1 MLYVNGITPT
11 VLDHDAE
18 QIESLRKF
26 GWRAFYG
33 DVTRLDMLRTA
44 GAAQARV
51 LVLAI
56 DDVEQSL
63 KVARLVLEHFP
74 QLAIVARARNVQ
86 HYLQLREI
94 GVRLI
99 ERETL
104 DSSLMSARS
113 ALELLGWQP
122 HHARNLALRF
132 RRHTIR
138 QLEEMLPHMRDEAR
152 FIAMAKAGR
161 QQLEELFAQERDR
174 PRAARGEGWSDDP
187 PKDV

>member
-1 MLYVNGITPT
+1 MLHANGVAST

-18 QIESLRKF
+18 QIETMRPF

-33 DVTRLDMLRTA
+33 DATRLDLLRTA
-44 GAAQARV
+44 GAAKARV

-63 KVARLVLEHFP
+63 KAARLAQEHFP
-74 QLAIVARARNVQ
+74 QLAIVARARTVQ
-86 HYLQLREI
+86 HCLRLREI

-104 DSSLMSARS
+104 DSTLMSARS
-113 ALELLGWQP
+113 ALEQLGWQP
-122 HHARNLALRF
+122 HHARAIAMHF

-138 QLEEMLPHMRDEAR
+138 QLEELLPHLRDEAR
-152 FIAMAKAGR
+152 YIALARAGR
-161 QQLEELFAQERDR
+161 QQLEQLFADECHRRR
-174 PRAARGEGWSDDP
+174 PGRREGWSDEP
-187 PKDV
+187 PPTP

>member
-1 MLYVNGITPT
+1 M
-11 VLDHDAE
+11 LDHDAE
-18 QIESLRKF
+18 QIETMRRF

-33 DVTRLDMLRTA
+33 DATRLDLLRTA
-44 GAAQARV
+44 GAEQARV
-51 LVLAI
+51 PVPAI
-56 DDVEQSL
+56 DDAEQSL
-63 KVARLVLEHFP
+63 KLARLAQEHFP

-86 HYLQLREI
+86 HYLRLREI

-122 HHARNLALRF
+122 HHARAIAMHF

-138 QLEEMLPHMRDEAR
+138 QLEALLPHMRDEAR
-152 FIAMAKAGR
+152 CIAVAKAGR
-161 QQLEELFAQERDR
+161 QQLEQLFADERHR
-174 PRAARGEGWSDDP
+174 RRQGRREGWSDEPP
-187 PKDV
+187 PKND